1 MSPRL
6 PAAPG
11 RRGSQSVLASED
23 DCGEGGEGEERVPS
37 RRSQACRDPPTSLLC
52 DCGKTDIY
60 SSKPPFSLCK
70 MRLIIVL
77 ILSTGPNTKY
87 LKNVRHYY
95 S

>member
-23 DCGEGGEGEERVPS
+23 DCGEGGEAEERVPS

-52 DCGKTDIY
+52 DFRPVACPLWASD
-60 SSKPPFSLCK
+60 SSSVDG
-70 MRLIIVL
+70 R
-77 ILSTGPNTKY
+77 
-87 LKNVRHYY
+87 
-95 S
+95 